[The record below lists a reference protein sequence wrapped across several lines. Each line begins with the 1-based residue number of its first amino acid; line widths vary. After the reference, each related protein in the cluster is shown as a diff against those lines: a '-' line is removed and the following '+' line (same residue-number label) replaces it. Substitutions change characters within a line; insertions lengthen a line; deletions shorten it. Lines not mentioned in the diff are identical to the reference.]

1 MAQTAKTEAEK
12 AANTAQDAA
21 GNVAELGKRAAA
33 KTADAAREAVGTT
46 ENLAREGFQAAR
58 RATGA
63 ALEVERAVARRSA
76 EGTAELGQALIELV
90 NEQTRHN
97 VEVFKALTRTVDWNE
112 VAQIQGEFVR
122 VSLERA
128 AQLTQCYLEVT
139 QAVITSAASAAKDQ
153 ASKAA

>member
-21 GNVAELGKRAAA
+21 GNVAELGKR
-33 KTADAAREAVGTT
+33 TAEKAGDAAREAAGTT
-46 ENLAREGFQAAR
+46 EDLAREGFQLAR

-63 ALEVERAVARRSA
+63 AIEVEHAAARRSA

-97 VEVFKALTRTVDWNE
+97 VEAFRALTRTVDWNQ
-112 VAQIQGEFVR
+112 VAQIQAEFVR
-122 VSLERA
+122 VSLERTT
-128 AQLTQCYLEVT
+128 QLTQRYLEVA

-153 ASKAA
+153 AKKAA